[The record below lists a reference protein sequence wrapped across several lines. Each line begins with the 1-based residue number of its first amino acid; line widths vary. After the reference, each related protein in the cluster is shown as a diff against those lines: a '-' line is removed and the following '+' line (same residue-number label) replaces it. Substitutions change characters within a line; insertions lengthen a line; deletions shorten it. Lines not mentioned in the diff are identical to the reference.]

1 MLLNCNGRE
10 ASQICRA
17 EFQDFERLRP
27 EWRFYGTQN
36 SPASPQQEPHKYRP
50 SCSKMV
56 KKEGDDVYVP
66 SSTSKRKRKDA
77 AAPKK
82 PLTAY
87 NAFFREQRAKLG
99 VPKTHAEQKNFQEL
113 GKFMGRRWKELNESE
128 RQVYEDMAEADRV
141 RYSAEMT
148 AYQQQQQAA
157 TAPAGDAAGGNGSS
171 SPHSS
176 VSGESTAAA
185 AAAVTRAQRR
195 PSFQKRQQQLLM
207 LDSGDLVDATDACLS
222 PGGSVVAGAAARKSK
237 VSKDKRPQSAY
248 NIYFR

>member
-1 MLLNCNGRE
+1 MAKG
-10 ASQICRA
+10 AA
-17 EFQDFERLRP
+17 
-27 EWRFYGTQN
+27 
-36 SPASPQQEPHKYRP
+36 
-50 SCSKMV
+50 
-56 KKEGDDVYVP
+56 DDVYVP

-113 GKFMGRRWKELNESE
+113 GKFMGKRWKELNEEE
-128 RQVYEDMAEADRV
+128 RQVYEDMAEADRG

-148 AYQQQQQAA
+148 AYQKEQQQA
-157 TAPAGDAAGGNGSS
+157 PAADAAAGNGSS
-171 SPHSS
+171 GSP
-176 VSGESTAAA
+176 SGSGDSAASA

-195 PSFQKRQQQLLM
+195 PFQKRQQQLLM
-207 LDSGDLVDATDACLS
+207 LDSGELVDASDACLS
-222 PGGSVVAGAAARKSK
+222 PGGSAVPAAARKNK

>member
-1 MLLNCNGRE
+1 
-10 ASQICRA
+10 
-17 EFQDFERLRP
+17 
-27 EWRFYGTQN
+27 
-36 SPASPQQEPHKYRP
+36 
-50 SCSKMV
+50 MV

-99 VPKTHAEQKNFQEL
+99 APKTHAEQKNFQEL
-113 GKFMGRRWKELNESE
+113 GKFMGKRWKELNESE
-128 RQVYEDMAEADRV
+128 RQIYEDMAEEDRV

-148 AYQQQQQAA
+148 AYQQQQQQQQ
-157 TAPAGDAAGGNGSS
+157 PAGDAAGGNGSS

-207 LDSGDLVDATDACLS
+207 LDSGDLADASDACLS
-222 PGGSVVAGAAARKSK
+222 PGGSVVAARKSK